1 MPLLTTSELVDLVNQ
16 ELTVGCMLPK
26 ILPDIEIERIIRQR
40 ALPWFYR
47 NYRYGV
53 SKTYYLVTKDAFTV
67 DENTGYRGIILP
79 CDIVNVTWIY
89 PTDDKRLFQL
99 GLNAPNLTINFG
111 VTNQPYLSSAITTIG
126 ELGVYKVVMDGF
138 ADMLNQLSKTTFKY
152 HYNQNNNR
160 LHLLTAMDDFYTSLV
175 LETYVAIEQDAMFG
189 DELFQR
195 YVVAY
200 SKQQLANLLGRYNFN
215 LPGGIQI
222 NVSDIQTQAE
232 RELTEVKEEIN
243 KMTNTSFFRTMK
255 R

>member
-1 MPLLTTSELVDLVNQ
+1 MTLEELVDTINQ

-26 ILPDIEIERIIRQR
+26 ILPDIEIRRLIEQR
-40 ALPWFYR
+40 AKPWFQR

-53 SKTYYLVTKDAFTV
+53 IKTYYLVTRDAFTV
-67 DENTGYRGIILP
+67 DADTGYRGIKLP
-79 CDIVNVTWIY
+79 CDVVNVTWIY

-99 GLNAPNLTINFG
+99 GINAPNLTINFG
-111 VTNQPYLSSAITTIG
+111 VTNQPYLSSTLTTIG
-126 ELGVYKVVMDGF
+126 ELGVYKVIMDGF
-138 ADMLNQLSKTTFKY
+138 SSMLNQLSKTTFKY

-160 LHLLTAMDDFYTSLV
+160 LHLLTGLEDYYTSLV
-175 LETYVAIEQDAMFG
+175 LETYVAIEDEAMYC

-195 YVVAY
+195 YVAAL

-222 NVSDIQTQAE
+222 NVSDIQSQAE
-232 RELTEVKEEIN
+232 REMTEVKEEIN